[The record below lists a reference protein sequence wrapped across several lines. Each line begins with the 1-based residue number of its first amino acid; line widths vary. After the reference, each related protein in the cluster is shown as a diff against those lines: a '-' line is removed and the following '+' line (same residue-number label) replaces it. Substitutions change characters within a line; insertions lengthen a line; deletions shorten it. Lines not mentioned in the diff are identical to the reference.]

1 VLRPRGSTPMLPQM
15 RRGRRGM
22 HWPTAGQC
30 PLVPELLP
38 TLPAVQGALELVAAD
53 VSADVR
59 FFAANLLLSKVRQG
73 WGRLAP
79 EARAHLAAAIRCHPD
94 ERAPSSRH
102 ATKPLGARRARRLEQ
117 PRPGRTLQ
125 LLSLTPARGS
135 ERQAA
140 AAAAWPAAEL
150 VVQRLGLA
158 LGAVAAVDGPAAVDA
173 AVSRGLQQVPGTA
186 AGDGAARF
194 MVGQLGAAGGA
205 QARPSAQPARADVL

>member
-1 VLRPRGSTPMLPQM
+1 MMHMRLSLNCMALPAPTSSALLRPRGSMPMLPQM

-79 EARAHLAAAIRCHPD
+79 DARAHLAAAIRCHPD
-94 ERAPSSRH
+94 QRAPSGRH
-102 ATKPLGARRARRLEQ
+102 NAGPPGVRGARRLCA
-117 PRPGRTLQ
+117 TLPW
-125 LLSLTPARGS
+125 TYPYP
-135 ERQAA
+135 AA
-140 AAAAWPAAEL
+140 AQPDAGARQRAPGGGGGRVARSRAGRAAAGPGAGRGRGGRRPRGRRRRRVARPAA
-150 VVQRLGLA
+150 
-158 LGAVAAVDGPAAVDA
+158 GAGH
-173 AVSRGLQQVPGTA
+173 R
-186 AGDGAARF
+186 R
-194 MVGQLGAAGGA
+194 
-205 QARPSAQPARADVL
+205 R